1 MKKLLI
7 SLAVLLSMTAMAE
20 QKNGIVYVK
29 PGGIGAGTS
38 WSDAL
43 GDIQTAINTARAD
56 KAARKDVWVAAGNY
70 TISTAIAMSDSI
82 SLYGSF
88 AGTETDVDQR
98 TKSISGKPWE
108 FTNPTTLTGSNS
120 RLIETASNFDMAT
133 IVDGFILTNGNGIG
147 ATLNNSGGAAV
158 VRNNMIM
165 QNCIIQNST
174 ALSGSGGGLNMTGGT
189 VKNCW
194 IYNNR
199 QTTNANG
206 GGGIYINTASGNETT
221 VENCKI
227 EKNSSTIRG
236 GGINVQGV
244 GLAYLK
250 NLYIVN
256 NKSEDGGTLKA
267 GAAIYANSATNTVT
281 NCIIANNSGLTTFYI
296 KGNVLNCTMVNNIG
310 GAYLAEASATIEL
323 SNNIFWGMFTDITET
338 TATSLSG
345 AANANATVNNNATYN
360 PIPTDKN
367 WKTSG
372 NIQFSSNVSNG
383 DVTEPAPGTV
393 GSGPKFYHVTRF
405 RGIATADEEIL
416 SLDSADWRIKYN
428 SPCLDKGKTL
438 TSVANDFTYVARP
451 QGYPVASALYDM
463 GAYELPYRT
472 ITVGT
477 GTNTNGALYDATA
490 TQLADGAIVGYGE
503 GTVTDFLVQANINYK
518 LSKLYYIKSTDGG
531 VTFNGETVDVTSK
544 VDASGIWHSDPLLS
558 SIKLVAEWIQSTGLQ
573 NLDLYYNVY
582 AGKNKIVFSGLG
594 LNDNISVYSVT
605 GSLVYNKRADTTQ
618 FTLPVERGAFLI
630 RINNTAKKV
639 IVN

>member
-108 FTNPTTLTGSNS
+108 FTNPTTLTGSNC

-438 TSVANDFTYVARP
+438 TPVANDFTYVARP

-490 TQLADGAIVGYGE
+490 TQLADGAILGYGE

>member
-1 MKKLLI
+1 MNCPSQY
-7 SLAVLLSMTAMAE
+7 SLSNLST
-20 QKNGIVYVK
+20 
-29 PGGIGAGTS
+29 
-38 WSDAL
+38 
-43 GDIQTAINTARAD
+43 
-56 KAARKDVWVAAGNY
+56 
-70 TISTAIAMSDSI
+70 
-82 SLYGSF
+82 
-88 AGTETDVDQR
+88 
-98 TKSISGKPWE
+98 
-108 FTNPTTLTGSNS
+108 
-120 RLIETASNFDMAT
+120 
-133 IVDGFILTNGNGIG
+133 
-147 ATLNNSGGAAV
+147 
-158 VRNNMIM
+158 
-165 QNCIIQNST
+165 
-174 ALSGSGGGLNMTGGT
+174 
-189 VKNCW
+189 
-194 IYNNR
+194 
-199 QTTNANG
+199 
-206 GGGIYINTASGNETT
+206 
-221 VENCKI
+221 
-227 EKNSSTIRG
+227 
-236 GGINVQGV
+236 
-244 GLAYLK
+244 K

-503 GTVTDFLVQANINYK
+503 GTVTDLSDKYIIVSFGKAEKRFEFPDSFNKGFLK
-518 LSKLYYIKSTDGG
+518 LK
-531 VTFNGETVDVTSK
+531 
-544 VDASGIWHSDPLLS
+544 
-558 SIKLVAEWIQSTGLQ
+558 
-573 NLDLYYNVY
+573 
-582 AGKNKIVFSGLG
+582 
-594 LNDNISVYSVT
+594 
-605 GSLVYNKRADTTQ
+605 
-618 FTLPVERGAFLI
+618 
-630 RINNTAKKV
+630 
-639 IVN
+639 

>member
-108 FTNPTTLTGSNS
+108 FTNPTTLTGSNC

-438 TSVANDFTYVARP
+438 TPVANDFTYVARP

-490 TQLADGAIVGYGE
+490 AQLADGAILGYGE